1 MVNRGRLGR
10 MDGPSLL
17 GIRRP
22 GGHFPDRYYCKMLSP
37 KASLFNKEPD
47 AVELLDSTSVGFR
60 TRHGERS
67 ASEQ

>member
-22 GGHFPDRYYCKMLSP
+22 GGRFPDRYYCKMLSP
-37 KASLFNKEPD
+37 TAPLFNKEPD
-47 AVELLDSTSVGFR
+47 AVELLDSTSADFR
-60 TRHGERS
+60 TRRGEGS
-67 ASEQ
+67 TSKQ